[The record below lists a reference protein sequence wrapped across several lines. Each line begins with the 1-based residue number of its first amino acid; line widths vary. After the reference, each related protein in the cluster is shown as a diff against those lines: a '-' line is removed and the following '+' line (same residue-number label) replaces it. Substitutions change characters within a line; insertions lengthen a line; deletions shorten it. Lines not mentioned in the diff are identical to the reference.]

1 MSFFDDASLV
11 FLPSGQAGKDG
22 KAYSMK
28 PTNGDGDFTFSRGSN
43 LTATRI
49 DSNGLIAKGR
59 ENLFKQSNNFNTT
72 PWASSVTLTSG
83 QSGYDGSNDAWLLTK
98 TSSGAKSVYNYINET
113 GVMTMS
119 VYAKAGSVNWM
130 RLTQG
135 GKTAYF
141 DLSGSGAVGTSSN
154 GIDQTITSVGNGWFR
169 CTLTANK
176 TTAGQTPIYPYT
188 AEGDASGSTD
198 SIYIQDSQFEQGLVA
213 TEYIE
218 SGATTGLAG
227 ILEDSPRFD
236 YSGGASCP
244 SLLLEPSRTNLI
256 EQSEYITDGTA
267 ITAVN
272 NDTQS
277 PEGLVNATRFRLG
290 VDESATRHRK
300 IFSQSVASG
309 EDYSFSVFFKEADAQ
324 WIQLLGNTIGSV
336 FDSQVYVNFDLQNG
350 VKGNVGTSVIDSG
363 IEDYG
368 NGWYRCYMVATA
380 QATATGFF
388 EILTTNNTDSGRYPS
403 YENTTAINYC
413 YVYGAQVEE
422 GSYPTSYIPN
432 QSGGSVTR
440 EAEDIAINTLDQ
452 TYSTDITLFFE
463 VERLVSTSDINKE
476 IAVVINSTTSPNNRF
491 TFYSTSNGRFRILIT
506 DDSGNTDNLYSATN
520 AFEKGETIKV
530 ALKITSSGC
539 TLFVDGSSVDTS
551 SGIGRILGIDRI
563 SFFRDSIIKQYLMFP
578 TALSDVEMITLTS

>member
-49 DSNGLIAKGR
+49 DSNGLIEKGR

-98 TSSGAKSVYNYINET
+98 TSSGAQSVYNYINET
-113 GVMTMS
+113 GLMTMS
-119 VYAKAGSVNWM
+119 VHAKAGSTNWM

-244 SLLLEPSRTNLI
+244 SLLLEPSRTNVI
-256 EQSEYITDGTA
+256 GYSEYFDSWTKVGSPTITNNYGT
-267 ITAVN
+267 
-272 NDTQS
+272 S
-277 PEGLVNATRFRLG
+277 PEGVQNSTRFETTSGRLTYDVSTINANETFTIYMRG
-290 VDESATRHRK
+290 
-300 IFSQSVASG
+300 SG
-309 EDYSFSVFFKEADAQ
+309 ALL
-324 WIQLLGNTIGSV
+324 IQLGGL
-336 FDSQVYVNFDLQNG
+336 DNFYPSLTNEWVRYEFKTTQAGFN
-350 VKGNVGTSVIDSG
+350 SSIQ
-363 IEDYG
+363 IRG
-368 NGWYRCYMVATA
+368 NGSAVDV
-380 QATATGFF
+380 Q
-388 EILTTNNTDSGRYPS
+388 L
-403 YENTTAINYC
+403 
-413 YVYGAQVEE
+413 YGAQYERNT
-422 GSYPTSYIPN
+422 YQTSYIPN
-432 QSGGSVTR
+432 HSGTSGSISTR
-440 EAEDIAINTLDQ
+440 SADDSTLSSIINGD
-452 TYSTDITLFFE
+452 
-463 VERLVSTSDINKE
+463 
-476 IAVVINSTTSPNNRF
+476 AAF
-491 TFYSTSNGRFRILIT
+491 TFMIE
-506 DDSGNTDNLYSATN
+506 SGIQDY
-520 AFEKGETIKV
+520 
-530 ALKITSSGC
+530 
-539 TLFVDGSSVDTS
+539 GSSVPKYFDAGALGYINHNTS
-551 SGIGRILGIDRI
+551 NILRYRFGGSNYVQSISGLDSFKFLLRYDRSEIKVYFNGSLEHTISASLSGSIGLSLLGGLN
-563 SFFRDSIIKQYLMFP
+563 KQVLLFP
-578 TALSDVEMITLTS
+578 TDLPLNQCITLTS